1 MTVRFE
7 LHIEDVAEQRLLV
20 VRREVPMELLME
32 VVPQGIEEVG
42 GYLKEVGAGHSG
54 PPVFTMSGPDGDGLA
69 RIAVGWPTDAAPRP
83 PVIEHVFPATRA
95 LVFKHTGPYE
105 LLPRSYRLLE
115 EVIANNELGTT
126 GDPREVYVGDP
137 SEVPP
142 AELETLIVWP
152 VRPGDEL
159 KPPTG
164 DYFKKRV
171 EID

>member
-20 VRREVPMELLME
+20 VRRDVPMEELKTAI
-32 VVPQGIEEVG
+32 PQGIEEVG
-42 GYLKEVGAGHSG
+42 GYLKEIGAGHSG
-54 PPVFTMSGPDGDGLA
+54 PPVFTMSGPDGDGTA

-83 PVIEHVFPATRA
+83 PIVEHELPATRA
-95 LVFKHTGPYE
+95 LILKHTGPYE
-105 LLPRSYRLLE
+105 LLSRSYRLLE
-115 EVIANNELGTT
+115 EAIANNELGTT

-137 SEVPP
+137 SEVTP